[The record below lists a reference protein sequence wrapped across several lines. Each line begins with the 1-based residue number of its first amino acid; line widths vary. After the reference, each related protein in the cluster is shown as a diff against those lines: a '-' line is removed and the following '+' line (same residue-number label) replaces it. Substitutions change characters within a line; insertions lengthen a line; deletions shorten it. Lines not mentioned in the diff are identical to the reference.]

1 MPQVKRQQGARHDLH
16 VMHAIPGRIRL
27 RARTLYGLSHS
38 ANETVRK
45 LTAIRGVR
53 HVEANPT
60 TGSLTMHYD
69 HTALESVGFLAEVAA
84 ALGLIAEGID
94 PSTVKTLFNLVGV
107 SPADLAQSLDRQH
120 MILPIATFALGL
132 YLGRQWV

>member
-1 MPQVKRQQGARHDLH
+1 MPQVKRRKRAHHGLH
-16 VMHAIPGRIRL
+16 VMHSIPGRIRL
-27 RARTLYGLSHS
+27 TAHTLYGLSRS
-38 ANETVRK
+38 ADETVRK
-45 LTAIRGVR
+45 LTAIHGVH

-69 HTALESVGFLAEVAA
+69 HSALESVGFFAEVAA

-94 PSTVKTLFNLVGV
+94 PGTVETLFNLVGA
-107 SPADLAQSLDRQH
+107 SPADLAKSLDPQRI
-120 MILPIATFALGL
+120 ILPIAAFALGL